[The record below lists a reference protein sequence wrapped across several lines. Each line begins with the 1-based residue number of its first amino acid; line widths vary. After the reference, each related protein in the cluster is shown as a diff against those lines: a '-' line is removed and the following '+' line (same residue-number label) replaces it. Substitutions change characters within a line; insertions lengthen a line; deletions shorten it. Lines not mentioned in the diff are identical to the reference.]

1 MAKKG
6 TTFNTYSNEIKLSAV
21 QSYLNGEGS
30 YDMIAEKYQI
40 RSSTQLKN
48 WVKKYKECGEITD
61 TRGENNKMKG
71 IPNPLKG
78 KRIHFKTVEEERD
91 YYKAQVEY
99 FKKAVSKSVNGGVL
113 KYKERYHI
121 IELLKRK
128 YPVIWL
134 TNFAGVHRSSYYKWV
149 HTKSMNNIRL
159 ESDKRLKKVIQSIH
173 LKHKEYGYPRMK
185 IALEEEGYFINH
197 KKVYRLMSE
206 LNIQSII
213 RKKRRFFKGNY
224 SNTFPNVLNRE
235 FKDRQQNEALVTDIT
250 YLRFQEGFRY
260 LSVVQDIYNNE
271 VVSWKISK
279 RNDNELV
286 LDTIEMLAQKR
297 DVRGTILHSDQG
309 FQYTSHAYNK
319 RLLDLGIIGSHSRKG
334 NCHDNACIESFFSH
348 FKSEMLYLNHFKTE
362 ADLIQ
367 AIEEYIY
374 FYNYKRFQKRLNHR
388 APIEYR
394 ISMAA

>member
-1 MAKKG
+1 MV
-6 TTFNTYSNEIKLSAV
+6 T
-21 QSYLNGEGS
+21 
-30 YDMIAEKYQI
+30 
-40 RSSTQLKN
+40 
-48 WVKKYKECGEITD
+48 
-61 TRGENNKMKG
+61 
-71 IPNPLKG
+71 
-78 KRIHFKTVEEERD
+78 KTVRD
-91 YYKAQVEY
+91 LLRADKPFFMHCIYVQNRRSTLY
-99 FKKAVSKSVNGGVL
+99 F
-113 KYKERYHI
+113 Y
-121 IELLKRK
+121 
-128 YPVIWL
+128 
-134 TNFAGVHRSSYYKWV
+134 FAL
-149 HTKSMNNIRL
+149 NIQ
-159 ESDKRLKKVIQSIH
+159 SDKRLKKVIQSIH

-197 KKVYRLMSE
+197 KKVYQLMSE

-235 FKDRQQNEALVTDIT
+235 FKNRQQNEALVTDIT

-309 FQYTSHAYNK
+309 SQYTSHAYNK
-319 RLLDLGIIGSHSRKG
+319 RLLELGIIVSHSRKG
-334 NCHDNACIESFFSH
+334 NCHDNACIELFFSH

>member
-1 MAKKG
+1 
-6 TTFNTYSNEIKLSAV
+6 
-21 QSYLNGEGS
+21 
-30 YDMIAEKYQI
+30 
-40 RSSTQLKN
+40 
-48 WVKKYKECGEITD
+48 
-61 TRGENNKMKG
+61 
-71 IPNPLKG
+71 
-78 KRIHFKTVEEERD
+78 
-91 YYKAQVEY
+91 
-99 FKKAVSKSVNGGVL
+99 
-113 KYKERYHI
+113 
-121 IELLKRK
+121 
-128 YPVIWL
+128 
-134 TNFAGVHRSSYYKWV
+134 
-149 HTKSMNNIRL
+149 MNNIRL

-213 RKKRRFFKGNY
+213 RKKRRFFKGNC
-224 SNTFPNVLNRE
+224 SNTFPNILNRE

-319 RLLDLGIIGSHSRKG
+319 RLFDLGIIGSHSRKG

-348 FKSEMLYLNHFKTE
+348 FKSEMLYLSSIMDLYNNEIIAYEISNRQDVTLVLRTVEKAIKLQQKTQIILHSDQG
-362 ADLIQ
+362 AVYTSY
-367 AIEEYIY
+367 A
-374 FYNYKRFQKRLNHR
+374 F
-388 APIEYR
+388 
-394 ISMAA
+394 